1 MVKKSSNKFNNV
13 ALCTTSGKSKVISI
27 AKQCKEVLLSQN
39 VNVLIDKNLFKLETK
54 GFKVSKENEIKKK
67 SDLLIAIGGDGT
79 MLNCSRIYGSK
90 GIPILGINLGNL
102 GFLTD
107 INPNDLTANLIK
119 VINGEFKKDSRAF
132 LSASV
137 KGKRQSYLALNEVVI
152 HSGSIAQLIEFDLY
166 VNRSFVYRQKADGLI
181 ISSSTGSTAYSLSGG
196 GPIVHPE
203 AGVFVLLPMLA
214 QSLNT
219 SPLLIKDDSVV
230 KIILERQKAIVSFD
244 SHDNVK
250 LSGNNEIVIVKAKS
264 NLDLIHPLDHDFF
277 AACRNKLGWSST
289 ITEPYK

>member
-1 MVKKSSNKFNNV
+1 MVTKNSNKFNNV

-39 VNVLIDKNLFKLETK
+39 VNVLIDENLFKLETK

-132 LSASV
+132 LRASV

-166 VNRSFVYRQKADGLI
+166 INRSFVYRQKADGLI

-203 AGVFVLLPMLA
+203 AGVFVLLPMLP
-214 QSLNT
+214 QSLTT
-219 SPLLIKDDSVV
+219 SPLLIKDNSVV
-230 KIILERQKAIVSFD
+230 KIILQRQKAIVSFD

-264 NLDLIHPLDHDFF
+264 NLDLIHPIDHDFF
-277 AACRNKLGWSST
+277 TACRNKLGWSST
-289 ITEPYK
+289 IAEPYK